1 MADNKYKFN
10 KLTPVNDADLKVY
23 EDALDFVFQNDDVK
37 NIGISGAYGAG
48 KSSVIETYK
57 SLHPE
62 IKFLH
67 ISLAYF
73 QPISEGTLDDEV
85 KKQLD
90 KEESDKNENVLE
102 GKILNQLLHKIDAK
116 AIPQTSFR
124 VKREAS
130 VQELARLAFVITVFV
145 MLLLYIIM
153 FSSWADYVSS
163 ISAYIVGDILR
174 VTTLPVFRTGMFIAC
189 AGIFAVMLYGIIK
202 VQFNKNIFKGISI
215 QGNSIEI
222 FEHSDESYFDKYLN
236 EVLYL
241 FEHSGADVIVFEDLD
256 RYDTNQ
262 IFQRLREINLY
273 RFCEK

>member
-37 NIGISGAYGAG
+37 NVGISGAYGAG

-73 QPISEGTLDDEV
+73 QPISERTLDDEA

-174 VTTLPVFRTGMFIAC
+174 VTTLPVFRIGMFIAC
-189 AGIFAVMLYGIIK
+189 ASIFAVMLYGIIK

-256 RYDTNQ
+256 RYDANQ